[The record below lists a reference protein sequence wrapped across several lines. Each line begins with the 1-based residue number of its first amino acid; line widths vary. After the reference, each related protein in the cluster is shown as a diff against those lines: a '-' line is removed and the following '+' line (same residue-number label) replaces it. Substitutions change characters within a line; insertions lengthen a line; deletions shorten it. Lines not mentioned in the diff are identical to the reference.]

1 VSGGPAMQPVDDSG
15 GEASVTRAGPS
26 CLALQKRGK
35 EHVEPGYLVGQKK
48 EKNKHTCTKKSP
60 SAAF

>member
-1 VSGGPAMQPVDDSG
+1 MQPVDDSG